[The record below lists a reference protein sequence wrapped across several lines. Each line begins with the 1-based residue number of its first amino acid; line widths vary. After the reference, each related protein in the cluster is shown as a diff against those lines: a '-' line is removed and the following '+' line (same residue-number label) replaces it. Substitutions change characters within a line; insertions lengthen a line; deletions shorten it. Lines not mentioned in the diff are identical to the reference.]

1 MEYWKKEI
9 LAFVISVF
17 YLTLI
22 FSFEVGKG
30 ILPERIPLA
39 FLVSLILFGT
49 KIGLQKTLCSKLN
62 LKGSLKV
69 WNSGIFSGILLMIF
83 GIKFALPSIL
93 EIKPFKFGRWGFK
106 VSHLS
111 YKEAGLISLGGILVP
126 LLSLFLFKHVFNNFF
141 LAHNIILLLRSWRRF
156 FTRAS
161 RPPYITS
168 HCSGINPSSLASN
181 RQALLMP

>member
-49 KIGLQKTLCSKLN
+49 KIGLQKILCSKLN

-111 YKEAGLISLGGILVP
+111 YKEAGLISLVGILVP

-141 LAHNIILLLRSWRRF
+141 LATISAWFYFSNILPIPKSDGGNILFWNFALWGALVLV
-156 FTRAS
+156 
-161 RPPYITS
+161 
-168 HCSGINPSSLASN
+168 G
-181 RQALLMP
+181 ALLIVF